1 MHTHSELNIQPQG
14 YEVMCHCQGLKNI
27 CTFHFTSNMI
37 FKTCIQAKQ
46 YIQKPQENEKILKLK
61 SFLDII
67 NKTICEYFRE
77 EKVFNILCILHFQ
90 KEV

>member
-46 YIQKPQENEKILKLK
+46 YIQNTQENEKGLKLK

-67 NKTICEYFRE
+67 NKNHLRIF
-77 EKVFNILCILHFQ
+77 
-90 KEV
+90 